1 MSQDDM
7 TDELSFD
14 KAFASKS
21 EKHQDIANALAESKP
36 KKSNNHKTAKT
47 EKSSKKRRRH
57 ASDDDESDDDDD
69 QDMDDD
75 DEEEQ
80 RRKRK
85 KEKAKKEK
93 EKEKEKAK
101 AEKAKTKSKNNDS
114 DDEETSKSKKRHKDD
129 KKHKNEQDQDSSI
142 RDKWKETED
151 QNETDAKE
159 PDQATQDHLAKLAA
173 EATAKFMPKTSTVV
187 VDATMATGNIAATN
201 GTTMS
206 DSVPAKDVKSVET
219 AASTTTTTNTAAKT
233 VTEALAI
240 AKAAAA
246 SAELAESKN
255 KQQQQQ
261 QQTVKMDPAVD
272 QTSTVN
278 ATGTELVISGTT
290 GKEII
295 NAPLWTNPNKWLGD
309 NPNYF
314 RNIKLNDI
322 GFTVYITED
331 GIMAGKP
338 AMRIFRRGNPRF
350 DLEVVSPF
358 GKVVRS
364 HFGKDGNFRDPKSQK
379 YILDKKIPVD
389 AKQTI
394 CYICA
399 AYTDYNKDENGLD
412 IDMRDYFIW
421 LLALGAAF
429 YKAVCE
435 YDQLQTGIKDKIKR
449 LLKTDDPAVIYNG
462 MYENYNPPIYEVVE
476 PPTGNT
482 IVAGAATVNKA
493 VTTVPAATG
502 ATGETKK
509 APRKIVDPKELTCKI
524 PTCFVWKKGSV
535 FTRFT
540 AGKKN
545 RKKPAKGI
553 VISSNAY
560 LDMMHD
566 YGYLYNYIPLFEKF
580 SKTQVPFEKA
590 ELRGGDLCSDS
601 SKIRPY
607 MNGKNP
613 ETNDT
618 VFGMGQSLSYVRI
631 WERGGFMTA
640 EQKAIMHIP
649 ADAPIPGEHD
659 GIIWEDTVCETFQV
673 PQDSSAIAKA
683 IEESK
688 AIVRTTN

>member
-1 MSQDDM
+1 M

-21 EKHQDIANALAESKP
+21 TKHQEISDALAETKP
-36 KKSNNHKTAKT
+36 KKSNHKADKS

-57 ASDDDESDDDDD
+57 TSDDDESDDD
-69 QDMDDD
+69 QDMD

-85 KEKAKKEK
+85 AKAKKEK
-93 EKEKEKAK
+93 EKEKEK
-101 AEKAKTKSKNNDS
+101 EKAKSKNKNNDS
-114 DDEETSKSKKRHKDD
+114 DDDEESSKSKKRRKEKQEKGD
-129 KKHKNEQDQDSSI
+129 KKQDNDSSI
-142 RDKWKETED
+142 RDKWKETEEQD
-151 QNETDAKE
+151 QQSETKE
-159 PDQATQDHLAKLAA
+159 PDQATLDLQAKLAA
-173 EATAKFMPKTSTVV
+173 EATAKFMPKAGG
-187 VDATMATGNIAATN
+187 ATDTPPVAAATKASASNANTN
-201 GTTMS
+201 GTHASS
-206 DSVPAKDVKSVET
+206 DSAPSRDTKSSNATTT
-219 AASTTTTTNTAAKT
+219 AAPPTVS

-246 SAELAESKN
+246 SAELAEAKA

-261 QQTVKMDPAVD
+261 GKIDPATD
-272 QTSTVN
+272 QASAV
-278 ATGTELVISGTT
+278 GKELVVAGTK

-295 NAPLWTNPNKWLGD
+295 NAPLWVNPNKWLGD

-331 GIMAGKP
+331 GPNIGKP

-364 HFGKDGNFRDPKSQK
+364 HFGKDGNFRDPKSQV
-379 YILDKKIPVD
+379 YIIDKKIPID

-421 LLALGAAF
+421 LLTLGAAF

-462 MYENYNPPIYEVVE
+462 MYENYNPPVYEVVE
-476 PPTGNT
+476 PPTSGT
-482 IVAGAATVNKA
+482 VVAGATTVGKPVAVATPGVAGAAT
-493 VTTVPAATG
+493 
-502 ATGETKK
+502 GEKKK

-545 RKKPAKGI
+545 RKKPAKGV
-553 VISSNAY
+553 VISCNPY

-566 YGYLYNYIPLFEKF
+566 YGYLYNYIPLFEQF
-580 SKTQVPFEKA
+580 SKTPVPFEKA
-590 ELRGGDLCSDS
+590 ELRGGDLCSDG

-618 VFGMGQSLSYVRI
+618 VFGMGQSLQYVRI
-631 WERGGFMTA
+631 WERGGFVTA
-640 EQKAIMHIP
+640 EQKAIMYIP

-659 GIIWEDTVCETFQV
+659 GIVWEDTVCETFQV

-688 AIVRTTN
+688 ALVRPTN